1 MKFDWKIIFSYR
13 RIIGVY
19 LILAGVLVALNV
31 IFPKIINLFVVV
43 LSVLLILSVDVMIR
57 GFCNRKLFGLVATGA
72 SVSLASILGILF
84 ILCHWNIEKL
94 WPLFG
99 FCAALGFLLAFFV
112 SDKHRMSLLIPSI
125 FLAVM
130 SGLILCFTTD
140 FINLNSKYLL
150 FFSVALLLM
159 LCGIL
164 MVCQGGKQYDNR
176 SSEGEISGKPYGTF
190 AGKELQTV
198 E

>member
-31 IFPKIINLFVVV
+31 IFPEVINSFVIT
-43 LSVLLILSVDVMIR
+43 LSILLILSIDVMIR
-57 GFCNRKLFGLVATGA
+57 GLSNSKLFGLVASGA
-72 SVSLASILGILF
+72 SIALASILGLLIVL
-84 ILCHWNIEKL
+84 LHWNVEKI

-99 FCAALGFLLAFFV
+99 FCASVGMIFAFFTA
-112 SDKHRMSLLIPSI
+112 DRHRMSLLIPSI

-164 MVCQGGKQYDNR
+164 MICQGGHQYDNR
-176 SSEGEISGKPYGTF
+176 SSEEERSGKQKSEGETSN
-190 AGKELQTV
+190 E

>member
-31 IFPKIINLFVVV
+31 LFPEVINSLVIT
-43 LSVLLILSVDVMIR
+43 LSILLILSVDVMIR
-57 GFCNRKLFGLVATGA
+57 GLSNSKLFGLVASGA
-72 SVSLASILGILF
+72 SVALASILGLF
-84 ILCHWNIEKL
+84 FVLLHWNIEKL

-99 FCAALGFLLAFFV
+99 FCASVGMIVSFFTA
-112 SDKHRMSLLIPSI
+112 DRHRMSLLIPSI
-125 FLAVM
+125 FLAIM
-130 SGLILCFTTD
+130 SALILCFTMD
-140 FINLNSKYLL
+140 LINLNSQYLL

-159 LCGIL
+159 LSGIL
-164 MVCQGGKQYDNR
+164 MICQGGQNKTDKEK
-176 SSEGEISGKPYGTF
+176 SISQENKN
-190 AGKELQTV
+190 KNE